1 VQIAEPADA
10 KLLENLNKGLRME
23 DGDYLRA
30 KSAGILRKGER
41 NSWLVIVLDEGKNRQ
56 IRRMLEAVQIEVL
69 RLVRV
74 TIGPLELGDLP
85 KGVSRL
91 LRANE
96 KRALDAAMRKQLA
109 V

>member
-1 VQIAEPADA
+1 
-10 KLLENLNKGLRME
+10 
-23 DGDYLRA
+23 
-30 KSAGILRKGER
+30 
-41 NSWLVIVLDEGKNRQ
+41 VLDEGKNRQ